1 MLVANRDT
9 RVRIDQWES
18 TMGGADAVTEGRK
31 RKKGWAFGERESL
44 GRQRPFSPNG
54 VFSFFVRRHFGN
66 VFKNKILLAIF
77 FSVSNVSVHVFL
89 VRKIE
94 PN

>member
-18 TMGGADAVTEGRK
+18 TVGGADAVTEGRK

-44 GRQRPFSPNG
+44 GRQRPFPPMA
-54 VFSFFVRRHFGN
+54 FSLFVRRHFGN
-66 VFKNKILLAIF
+66 VLKNLLAIF
-77 FSVSNVSVHVFL
+77 SNFQRVGTCFFW
-89 VRKIE
+89 
-94 PN
+94 